1 MSHPTF
7 PTSHILMLFFEDEY
21 KLKNDKV
28 FTWKALRLMA
38 KKDVTLLAKVS
49 QPGGSIET
57 AVEFMQKRL
66 KEGNE
71 NRDELEEVDME
82 DKEEEEDKD
91 KEEDKEEDTED
102 KDKEEGMEVDK
113 GEGAAQG
120 GAADDGTADTAA
132 Q

>member
-7 PTSHILMLFFEDEY
+7 PIPHILILFFEDEY

-49 QPGGSIET
+49 QPGGSIEM

-71 NRDELEEVDME
+71 NRDELEVDME

-91 KEEDKEEDTED
+91 K
-102 KDKEEGMEVDK
+102 DKEEGMEVDK
-113 GEGAAQG
+113 GEDAAQG
-120 GAADDGTADTAA
+120 GAADDGTTDTAA